1 MEVVSISPFRTGS
14 VLWRPR
20 PDRWTLTVV
29 CKATYALEP
38 GESALAADQEPVH
51 ERDVFWEDDARLS
64 VYQPSDLAPF
74 KPRADVILVGH
85 AYAPRSEVV
94 RSLTA
99 RLMVGE
105 MEKAVEV
112 FCPRVLGREG
122 ELREGQRWSKMPLR
136 YEYAAGGLS
145 TWNPV
150 GVGPTA
156 PADQYGQ
163 RPLPNLQPP
172 GLRLTQWGDIF
183 VPTGFG
189 PISPSWRLR
198 RDKLGRRAEGWTDAG
213 WTQIA
218 LDDDFD
224 GEFFQAAPSD
234 QQIDAVRDD
243 ERIVLEY
250 LNPDH
255 PSLATK
261 LPGVHPRAFVEI
273 PGSAPRDLVMTADTL
288 WIDTDRA
295 IVTLTWRGQVAVD
308 GPEQAGR
315 ILVAIEEAGQHLNW
329 TALAAQPAT
338 MGGTPTTPGGTEIV
352 TDAAAGGPRPRP
364 TLPFM
369 APDAPTLVPAP
380 PESRDDTAEP
390 APTPRTVEPRRTP
403 PPEPPPLTPPPQ
415 TPPMPAPRVPG
426 PRATLQMG
434 SDVVGALPAWLA
446 PTAKAEAPLIEETT
460 IETTQVSLRL
470 DALRAAARPPE
481 RALELTWFSPT
492 LGGRLREIPEW
503 AAILPARSEG
513 EAAPGLDVAA
523 VLSRVAPSVAD
534 LERTLFN
541 SVSDEGTLSPS
552 PRVLRGE
559 LAFLFDEVEEIR
571 ALIAAAMPIAR
582 ADMRLAGLLDFATE
596 MAKTELQGSPD
607 VAAELGGSIR
617 DAWAMANQMLP
628 ASHLAE
634 QVERALLARRCY
646 QRRELLGARW
656 IRALFT
662 AGGEA
667 APVPAYLPA
676 GAASRLPIFR
686 RFPVRLLA
694 EVVPQQDQQETSA
707 VALRVGAVAREVVRR
722 G

>member
-1 MEVVSISPFRTGS
+1 MDVVSISPFRAGQ

-38 GESALAADQEPVH
+38 GESALAAEQEPVH
-51 ERDVFWEDDARLS
+51 ERDGFWDDDARLS
-64 VYQPSDLAPF
+64 VYKPSDLAPF

-150 GVGPTA
+150 GIGPTA
-156 PADQYGQ
+156 PADSYGQ

-172 GLRLTQWGDIF
+172 GLRVAQWGDIF

-198 RDKLGRRAEGWTDAG
+198 REKLGRRAEGWTDAS

-224 GEFFQAAPSD
+224 GEFFQVAPPD
-234 QQIDAVRDD
+234 QQIEALRDD

-250 LNPDH
+250 LNQDH

-273 PGSAPRDLVMTADTL
+273 PGAPPRDLVMTADTL

-295 IVTLTWRGQVAVD
+295 LVTLTWRGQVAVD
-308 GPEQAGR
+308 GPEQPGR
-315 ILVAIEEAGQHLNW
+315 VLIAIEEAGQHLNW
-329 TALAAQPAT
+329 TALASEAPGAT
-338 MGGTPTTPGGTEIV
+338 AVADGPEGYSKGARRV
-352 TDAAAGGPRPRP
+352 TQ
-364 TLPFM
+364 TLPFV
-369 APDAPTLVPAP
+369 PPEAPTLVPAP

-390 APTPRTVEPRRTP
+390 APTPRTPEPRRPSERVLDP
-403 PPEPPPLTPPPQ
+403 PPAVVEPPSPLTPP
-415 TPPMPAPRVPG
+415 A
-426 PRATLQMG
+426 RASRPTLQMG
-434 SDVVGALPAWLA
+434 SDVVGSLPAWLA
-446 PTAKAEAPLIEETT
+446 PAAKADAPVIEET

-470 DALRAAARPPE
+470 DAQRAAARPPSLE
-481 RALELTWFSPT
+481 RALELTWFSPAV
-492 LGGRLREIPEW
+492 GGRLREVPAW
-503 AAILPARSEG
+503 AAVLTPRADGAAPSPG
-513 EAAPGLDVAA
+513 EAVAA
-523 VLSRVAPSVAD
+523 VLSRVAPSAAD
-534 LERTLFN
+534 LERVLFN
-541 SVSDEGTLSPS
+541 SASEEGVLEPA
-552 PRVLRGE
+552 PRVFRGE
-559 LAFLFDEVEEIR
+559 LAFLFDEVEELR
-571 ALIAAAMPIAR
+571 ALIAAAMPLAR
-582 ADMRLAGLLDFATE
+582 ADMRLAGLLDFAVE

-607 VAAELGGSIR
+607 VAALIAGSIR
-617 DAWAMANQMLP
+617 DAWAAANQMLP

-634 QVERALLARRCY
+634 QVERGLLARRCY

-662 AGGEA
+662 ATGGEA
-667 APVPAYLPA
+667 GPVPAYLPA
-676 GAASRLPIFR
+676 AASSRLPIMR

-694 EVVPQQDQQETSA
+694 EVVPQQDQLEASP
-707 VALRVGAVAREVVRR
+707 VALRVAAVAREIVRR